1 MKLSTLARPIGVYV
15 FLVWCLAPIF
25 WLISTSLKTDVQAFS
40 ATPVW
45 IFTPQW
51 GNYANAWQEGA
62 MSQAMLVSA
71 VVALLSSL
79 LGLICGVPLAYLV
92 TQAWQADS
100 RGSGLVT
107 LVVLLLTT
115 MPPVLGLTPLFR
127 VFFALQLS
135 GTIISV
141 ALVHA
146 FYAVLLSFLIFRS
159 FLVEFPREIREAALI
174 DGLGEWR
181 ALASTVAPNLIGPL
195 FATVVLALIQSWN
208 EFLYALILTTGE
220 NQTVPVRVASF
231 LSFVGTNWS
240 NLTAAGVIGTL
251 PIVIFAI
258 ITRKYM
264 ARGLTFGGVK

>member
-1 MKLSTLARPIGVYV
+1 MKLRTIARPVAVYV
-15 FLVWCLAPIF
+15 FLTWCLAPIL
-25 WLISTSLKTDVQAFS
+25 WLVSTSLKTDVQAFS
-40 ATPVW
+40 PTPVW
-45 IFTPQW
+45 IFTPQF
-51 GNYANAWQEGA
+51 GNYANAWVEGA

-71 VVALLSSL
+71 VVAMVSSL
-79 LGLICGVPLAYLV
+79 LGLVCGVPLAYLV
-92 TQAWQADS
+92 TQVWQNDS
-100 RGSGLVT
+100 PASGRVT

-115 MPPVLGLTPLFR
+115 LPPVLGLTPLFR
-127 VFFALQLS
+127 VFYAINLS
-135 GTIISV
+135 GTVVSI
-141 ALVHA
+141 ALVHG

-159 FLVEFPREIREAALI
+159 FLVEFPREIREAAMI
-174 DGLGEWR
+174 DGCGEWR
-181 ALASTVAPNLIGPL
+181 ALLNAIVPNVVGPL

-220 NQTVPVRVASF
+220 TQTVPVRVASF

-258 ITRKYM
+258 VTRKYM